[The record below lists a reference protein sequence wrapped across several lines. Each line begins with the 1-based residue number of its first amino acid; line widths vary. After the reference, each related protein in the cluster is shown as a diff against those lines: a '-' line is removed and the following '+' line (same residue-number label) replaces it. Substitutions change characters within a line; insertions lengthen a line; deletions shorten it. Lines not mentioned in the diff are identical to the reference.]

1 MRTFRY
7 STPERS
13 NIKKPQ
19 VSIDSGNEMKE
30 TVSHNTA
37 LAGGRDYV
45 RNLIE
50 IIRVRRMMT
59 SVSDVAA
66 YALILA
72 KVRVIAVTK

>member
-1 MRTFRY
+1 
-7 STPERS
+7 
-13 NIKKPQ
+13 
-19 VSIDSGNEMKE
+19 MKE